1 MGCSP
6 DAGGSALLLASTTMT
21 STTGGTTGG
30 EPPPC
35 AALLGEDH
43 YRAAADRARLRYPG
57 PLGELLHRELSA
69 YARLGHLFATDG
81 DALIPH
87 LTTHVLA
94 LPGSPSACGCRLRA
108 RKTAPTLWPTPAGA
122 DVPTTR
128 KEPPWSTS

>member
-1 MGCSP
+1 M
-6 DAGGSALLLASTTMT
+6 ASTA
-21 STTGGTTGG
+21 GGG

-43 YRAAADRARLRYPG
+43 YRAAADRARLHYPW

-69 YARLGHLFATDG
+69 YARLGHRLATDG

-87 LTTHVLA
+87 LTTQVLA
-94 LPGSPSACGCRLRA
+94 LPGSPAACGCRVRT
-108 RKTAPTLWPTPAGA
+108 RSDAPTLWPAPAGTG
-122 DVPTTR
+122 VPTTG